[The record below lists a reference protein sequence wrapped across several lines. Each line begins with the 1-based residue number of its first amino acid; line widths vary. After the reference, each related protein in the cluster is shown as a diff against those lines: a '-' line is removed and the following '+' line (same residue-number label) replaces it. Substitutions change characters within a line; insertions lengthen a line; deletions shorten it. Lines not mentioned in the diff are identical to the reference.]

1 MTPSKLRSGSGRKA
15 VPLDSALHHLRIA
28 HATIH
33 VSRRGWEQ
41 PAAIGTGEDSMKYEK
56 PAVQRLGSLREVTL
70 GAGQNTP
77 GDATNLYH
85 RS

>member
-1 MTPSKLRSGSGRKA
+1 MAYRH
-15 VPLDSALHHLRIA
+15 VPAGLDTWVLQPCRHLQFGEALI
-28 HATIH
+28 
-33 VSRRGWEQ
+33 
-41 PAAIGTGEDSMKYEK
+41 MKYEK
-56 PAVQRLGSLREVTL
+56 PAVQRFGTLREITL

>member
-1 MTPSKLRSGSGRKA
+1 MR
-15 VPLDSALHHLRIA
+15 
-28 HATIH
+28 
-33 VSRRGWEQ
+33 
-41 PAAIGTGEDSMKYEK
+41 YEK

>member
-1 MTPSKLRSGSGRKA
+1 MTY
-15 VPLDSALHHLRIA
+15 
-28 HATIH
+28 
-33 VSRRGWEQ
+33 Q
-41 PAAIGTGEDSMKYEK
+41 K

-70 GAGQNTP
+70 GAGPNQP

>member
-1 MTPSKLRSGSGRKA
+1 MVG
-15 VPLDSALHHLRIA
+15 
-28 HATIH
+28 
-33 VSRRGWEQ
+33 
-41 PAAIGTGEDSMKYEK
+41 PAAGAQPGHHHFGEAIHMKYEK
-56 PAVQRLGSLREVTL
+56 PAVQRFGTVREITL

>member
-1 MTPSKLRSGSGRKA
+1 
-15 VPLDSALHHLRIA
+15 
-28 HATIH
+28 
-33 VSRRGWEQ
+33 
-41 PAAIGTGEDSMKYEK
+41 MKYEK

-70 GAGQNTP
+70 GSGPNTP

>member
-1 MTPSKLRSGSGRKA
+1 MTY
-15 VPLDSALHHLRIA
+15 
-28 HATIH
+28 
-33 VSRRGWEQ
+33 Q
-41 PAAIGTGEDSMKYEK
+41 K

-85 RS
+85 RYKNAKAPGDPWSFFVFRLTVKACLPGCRRV

>member
-1 MTPSKLRSGSGRKA
+1 
-15 VPLDSALHHLRIA
+15 
-28 HATIH
+28 
-33 VSRRGWEQ
+33 
-41 PAAIGTGEDSMKYEK
+41 MKYEK

-70 GAGQNTP
+70 GAGPNQP